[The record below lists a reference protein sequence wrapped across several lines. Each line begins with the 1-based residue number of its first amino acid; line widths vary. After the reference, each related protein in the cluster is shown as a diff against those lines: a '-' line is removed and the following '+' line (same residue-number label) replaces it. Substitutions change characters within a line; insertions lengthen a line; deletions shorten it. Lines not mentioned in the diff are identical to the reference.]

1 MLNSDELT
9 QLMITRL
16 DALFQAAQKGPLPL
30 AGKEDR
36 ELLFKAIAEAV
47 VLHLHDK
54 GEVKGDVLAVGNDVI
69 SSGVIK

>member
-1 MLNSDELT
+1 MLNSDELS

-16 DALFQAAQKGPLPL
+16 DALFQAAQKGPLPP

-47 VLHLHDK
+47 VLHLHDRAELK
-54 GEVKGDVLAVGNDVI
+54 GNVLAVGNDVI